1 MLVMIFSSLIILLIL
16 MAGKSMLQPPKVG
29 KLGVKT
35 LKVTTSMTTYI
46 SLLQRNFDPGKSYME
61 ATGRPVY

>member
-1 MLVMIFSSLIILLIL
+1 
-16 MAGKSMLQPPKVG
+16 MLQPPKVG